1 MQFEHVYLMLFIS
14 WSHRNS
20 TSRMKANLAN
30 TFNACLNGHWLNVK
44 RAGVYLITQAF
55 KSRFHMLNN
64 YSLIFMACLVSEIN
78 IYSLEIGVQTDFL
91 RIYHHLESGIT
102 KSTSPSSFWM
112 RLLELSLW
120 YPLGWHGFKLPVS
133 LLIIININ
141 LSRAPFNVKR
151 KKDVSGSRCHINWHR
166 WKNRERNMF

>member
-30 TFNACLNGHWLNVK
+30 AFNACLNSHWLNVK
-44 RAGVYLITQAF
+44 QAGVCLITQAF

-78 IYSLEIGVQTDFL
+78 IYSLEVRRSNWFSQYLSSFGKWHNKISFDVFILDEAF
-91 RIYHHLESGIT
+91 RIVTLISFGLTWIQAPCLIVNYNQHKLV
-102 KSTSPSSFWM
+102 KST
-112 RLLELSLW
+112 LQ
-120 YPLGWHGFKLPVS
+120 
-133 LLIIININ
+133 
-141 LSRAPFNVKR
+141 
-151 KKDVSGSRCHINWHR
+151 CQT
-166 WKNRERNMF
+166 